1 MTDCLWQFEEL
12 VAAAGGD
19 ADGTPSYAIT
29 GFSID
34 TRSLA
39 HGEVFVALKDQRDG
53 HDFVPAAFERGAAAA
68 LVSKTYERADGDG
81 ALIRVDDP
89 CRALEYIGRAA
100 RKRLS
105 PEAFIVAVTGSAG
118 KTGTKDMLRACLGSV
133 APTHGADRSFN
144 NHWGV
149 PLTLARMPQST
160 RFGVF
165 EIGMNHAGEITPL
178 SRMVR
183 PHAAIITT
191 IEAVHLEQFSSVA
204 DIAEAKAEIFDG
216 IVPGGVAILNRDNP
230 YFPLLARRA
239 AGHGLRITSF
249 GRNPESGV
257 CCKDAVL
264 APDGSEVTAQLA
276 GGRAL
281 TYRLAIP
288 GAHIVQNSLAV
299 LAALQAAKVDIEQAV
314 PALAALKPPAGRGTR
329 TELSNGDG
337 SVLLIDES
345 YNANPASMK
354 AALSVL
360 ATVPRERYRRRIAVL
375 GDMLEL
381 GNESP
386 QLHAGLKEAVDAAG
400 ADLVFACGP
409 QMAHLFETLPP
420 DRRAAWAQ
428 ESSGIQSA
436 LLDTVSAGD
445 AVMIKGSNG
454 SRMAPLVAA
463 VREKFEGCNA
473 K

>member
-1 MTDCLWQFEEL
+1 MTDSLWRFDEL

-19 ADGTPSYAIT
+19 ADGAPSRDIT
-29 GFSID
+29 GFSLD
-34 TRSLA
+34 TRALQT
-39 HGEVFVALKDQRDG
+39 GDVFVALKDQRDG

-68 LVSKTYERADGDG
+68 LVTKSYERAEGDG
-81 ALIRVDDP
+81 ALIRTDDP
-89 CRALEYIGRAA
+89 FRALEQVGRSA

-105 PEAFIVAVTGSAG
+105 SDAFIAAVTGSAG
-118 KTGTKDMLRACLGSV
+118 KTGTKDMLRACLGTIS
-133 APTHGADRSFN
+133 PTHGADRSFN

-191 IEAVHLEQFSSVA
+191 VEAVHLEQFASVA

-230 YFPLLARRA
+230 YFALLARRA

-249 GRNPESGV
+249 GRNPESSV
-257 CCKDAVL
+257 CCKEVVL
-264 APDGSEVTAQLA
+264 GPDGSQVTAQLV
-276 GGRAL
+276 GERTL
-281 TYRLAIP
+281 TYRLGMP

-299 LAALQAAKVDIEQAV
+299 LAALQAARVDLEEAIA
-314 PALAALKPPAGRGTR
+314 ALAALKPPAGRGTR
-329 TELSNGDG
+329 TELSNGNG
-337 SVLLIDES
+337 SILLIDES

-360 ATVPRERYRRRIAVL
+360 ATVPREKYGRRIAVL

-381 GNESP
+381 GHESP

-409 QMAHLFETLPP
+409 QMAHLFETLPRS
-420 DRRAAWAQ
+420 RRAAWAQ
-428 ESSGIQSA
+428 ESSEIESV

-445 AVMIKGSNG
+445 AIMIKGSNG

-463 VREKFEGCNA
+463 VREKFERCNA